1 MGQNWVILGLMQ
13 IFIPQQMCD
22 LNQTGFIWFD
32 YKFFT
37 SINHLK
43 SFSGIFCTGFLAK
56 NGKKCLRIHY
66 RLIFAN
72 AIHCFTLRL
81 WEDCFNNTKN
91 KNCKIQVQNKTQ
103 TLRKSYTFLSKA
115 CTLSE
120 HININNNTTTNN
132 HNDNNKKQMML
143 FLIIIIVIIKQM
155 MMFLMDVL

>member
-1 MGQNWVILGLMQ
+1 MNIYSFLLS
-13 IFIPQQMCD
+13 IYF
-22 LNQTGFIWFD
+22 
-32 YKFFT
+32 KFT
-37 SINHLK
+37 ETHNSAIQKIKK
-43 SFSGIFCTGFLAK
+43 S
-56 NGKKCLRIHY
+56 
-66 RLIFAN
+66 
-72 AIHCFTLRL
+72 
-81 WEDCFNNTKN
+81 
-91 KNCKIQVQNKTQ
+91 KIQVQNKTQ